1 MRPPGFNQPNPQVSR
16 PNQGYNAN
24 QGYNVNR
31 NVNQT
36 SQVNL
41 GANSGL
47 SQQAQAYQVPSAP
60 APVTYSRF
68 EAYTKANDATLN
80 NLQKNLNDFKKEQQD
95 FQNEQR
101 NFQNMMLN
109 MFQKQM
115 GNNNTSSSGTLPSLI
130 SITNLGNEVTKDN
143 GATGAQR
150 PSTSLPEKLGDPGQ
164 FLIPCDF
171 SELKC
176 KALADLGASINLMP
190 FSVYTKLGLPA
201 LQSTRMTL
209 ELANCSLCVP
219 KGIARDVLVPVGKF
233 TFPADFV
240 VVDFECNY
248 QVPLILGRPFLRTAR
263 VLIDVHGEELVIRD
277 GLERIVFKP
286 DGSQDNESIHM
297 MDVYD
302 DRVKDVCEPESN
314 DDSATS
320 AIVDEFESLLGD
332 IIKQKEELKG
342 ISDPVARRKA
352 CFLDKFKITNQG
364 RVIHSPKKATISA
377 ISHIFPN
384 NNFEDSFTMGNE
396 DLNVIPNKE
405 LDKEI
410 LIPIPRE
417 SKIGKDCDFPSCDDF
432 QSFKT
437 FSNPLFE
444 KEDDFPSRNDESILK
459 EEVHKETLKSYLNS
473 LFENDEENISIEVS
487 KQISPKVNSEPSS
500 EFLPKDDCDSDDDLF
515 EIDSN
520 NDEWKRILYGE
531 DFERMNVDSDKI
543 KDFDKTSS
551 NVFKS
556 LSDELEPGGSS
567 HVERNDLDFHVGD
580 VLFSTINEDK
590 IFKPGIFDKDAFN
603 DDKSSK
609 ELAPSKALLTLNV
622 FDPPHPPLMSFNVT
636 KAFFGFTFSL
646 LKIFSKKFSGFWKL
660 HGSILWKDKA
670 IPTISIDGL
679 QSSLHKWEN
688 SYLLSL
694 FFIELTSILLARP

>member
-1 MRPPGFNQPNPQVSR
+1 M
-16 PNQGYNAN
+16 NAN
-24 QGYNVNR
+24 C
-31 NVNQT
+31 
-36 SQVNL
+36 
-41 GANSGL
+41 
-47 SQQAQAYQVPSAP
+47 SA
-60 APVTYSRF
+60 VI
-68 EAYTKANDATLN
+68 L
-80 NLQKNLNDFKKEQQD
+80 KK
-95 FQNEQR
+95 
-101 NFQNMMLN
+101 
-109 MFQKQM
+109 
-115 GNNNTSSSGTLPSLI
+115 
-130 SITNLGNEVTKDN
+130 
-143 GATGAQR
+143 
-150 PSTSLPEKLGDPGQ
+150 LPEKLGDPGR

-171 SELKC
+171 GEFDNYL
-176 KALADLGASINLMP
+176 ALADLGASINLMP
-190 FSVYTKLGLPA
+190 LSIWKKLGLPD
-201 LQSTRMTL
+201 LTNPR
-209 ELANCSLCVP
+209 
-219 KGIARDVLVPVGKF
+219 
-233 TFPADFV
+233 
-240 VVDFECNY
+240 
-248 QVPLILGRPFLRTAR
+248 VPLILGRPFLRTAR

-314 DDSATS
+314 DDSTTS
-320 AIVDEFESLLGD
+320 TIVDEFESLLGD

-364 RVIHSPKKATISA
+364 RVIHSPKKASISA

-384 NNFEDSFTMGNE
+384 NNFEDSFKMGNE
-396 DLNVIPNKE
+396 DLNFIPNKE

-459 EEVHKETLKSYLNS
+459 EEVHEEALKSYLNP
-473 LFENDEENISIEVS
+473 LFEDDEENISIEVS
-487 KQISPKVNSEPSS
+487 KQISPKVNSEPSIES
-500 EFLPKDDCDSDDDLF
+500 LPKDDFDDDDDLF

-531 DFERMNVDSDKI
+531 DFERMNVDSDKT
-543 KDFDKTSS
+543 KDFDKSSS

-567 HVERNDLDFHVGD
+567 HVEGNDLDFHVGD

-590 IFKPGIFDKDAFN
+590 IFKPGIFDKDAFK
-603 DDKSSK
+603 DKSSK
-609 ELAPSKALLTLNV
+609 ELAPSKALLTLDV
-622 FDPPHPPLMSFNVT
+622 FDPLHPPLMDFNVFRILEASWF
-636 KAFFGFTFSL
+636 KIVEGQSNSYNFHRWSP
-646 LKIFSKKFSGFWKL
+646 IFSS
-660 HGSILWKDKA
+660 
-670 IPTISIDGL
+670 
-679 QSSLHKWEN
+679 
-688 SYLLSL
+688 
-694 FFIELTSILLARP
+694 

>member
-1 MRPPGFNQPNPQVSR
+1 MADNRTMAQMLQAPIEGYEDAIVITKDIQPPVIQKSQDPVKPVSSPISPEPSSAQVDNSPPSKEPSKKNRLPYPSR
-16 PNQGYNAN
+16 VEHEKKG
-24 QGYNVNR
+24 
-31 NVNQT
+31 
-36 SQVNL
+36 
-41 GANSGL
+41 
-47 SQQAQAYQVPSAP
+47 
-60 APVTYSRF
+60 
-68 EAYTKANDATLN
+68 ENDKVQI
-80 NLQKNLNDFKKEQQD
+80 QKFWEMFKKIHVDITLADALILVPKYQKMLKSLLSNKEKL
-95 FQNEQR
+95 NE
-101 NFQNMMLN
+101 MA
-109 MFQKQM
+109 
-115 GNNNTSSSGTLPSLI
+115 NTPVSETCSAIIL
-130 SITNLGNEVTKDN
+130 KK
-143 GATGAQR
+143 
-150 PSTSLPEKLGDPGQ
+150 LPEKLGDPGQ
-164 FLIPCDF
+164 FLIPCNF

-176 KALADLGASINLMP
+176 KALADLDP
-190 FSVYTKLGLPA
+190 
-201 LQSTRMTL
+201 
-209 ELANCSLCVP
+209 
-219 KGIARDVLVPVGKF
+219 LV
-233 TFPADFV
+233 
-240 VVDFECNY
+240 
-248 QVPLILGRPFLRTAR
+248 

-277 GLERIVFKP
+277 GMERIVFKP

-314 DDSATS
+314 DDSTTS
-320 AIVDEFESLLGD
+320 TIVDEFESLLGD

-364 RVIHSPKKATISA
+364 RVIHSPKKASISA

-384 NNFEDSFTMGNE
+384 NNLEDSFKMGNE
-396 DLNVIPNKE
+396 DLNLISNEE

-417 SKIGKDCDFPSCDDF
+417 SKIGKDCDFPLCDDF

-444 KEDDFPSRNDESILK
+444 KKDDFPSRNDESILK
-459 EEVHKETLKSYLNS
+459 EEVHKETLKSYLNP
-473 LFENDEENISIEVS
+473 LFEDDEENISIEVS

-531 DFERMNVDSDKI
+531 DFERMNVDSDKT
-543 KDFDKTSS
+543 KDFDKSSS

-609 ELAPSKALLTLNV
+609 ELAPSKALLTLDV
-622 FDPPHPPLMSFNVT
+622 FDPLHPPLMDFN
-636 KAFFGFTFSL
+636 
-646 LKIFSKKFSGFWKL
+646 IFSGKLKSRWSGPYTIANVFPYGTIELFQKDGQTFKVNGFPDF
-660 HGSILWKDKA
+660 GSFMVQKLWKDKA

-688 SYLLSL
+688 SNLLSL